1 MVTGKIPWENFEEK
15 EIQENDFMD
24 KHRVTME
31 NNIIKDII
39 EDCCK
44 KEPKKRPRAVSLI
57 DRIKNK

>member
-1 MVTGKIPWENFEEK
+1 
-15 EIQENDFMD
+15 MD
-24 KHRVTME
+24 KHRVIIE

-44 KEPKKRPRAVSLI
+44 KEEKKRPGAVSLI